1 MFVHGTR
8 TSSEIWAPQ
17 VEEMRRHGH
26 HVVAVDLP
34 GHGLRLTERFT
45 RAAAL
50 TTIGDAVAGCPA
62 PPLLVGL
69 SLGGYTSLAYA
80 AANQHAV
87 TGVVLS
93 GCSTEIRGKPLG
105 AYSRVSTAIAR
116 RFGRSAGTWHVVTD
130 MLSAMK
136 GYHAH
141 ADLRRLLV
149 PVWLVNGQHDILRL
163 GERRY
168 LAARPGTRLHV
179 VRGAGHDV
187 NTHAPHAFNAILHD
201 VLGHLHG
208 AGTHAVEAARLVV
221 GSAHG
226 RGGVQALTAA

>member
-1 MFVHGTR
+1 
-8 TSSEIWAPQ
+8 
-17 VEEMRRHGH
+17 MRRHGH

-34 GHGLRLTERFT
+34 GHGHRLTERFT
-45 RAAAL
+45 RVAAVK
-50 TTIGDAVAGCPA
+50 TIADAVAECPV

-93 GCSTEIRGKPLG
+93 GCSTEIRGKPLA

-116 RFGRSAGTWHVVTD
+116 RFGPSVGTWNVVTD
-130 MLSAMK
+130 MLAAMK

-149 PVWLVNGQHDILRL
+149 PVWLINGQHDVLRL

-168 LAARPGTRLHV
+168 LAVRPGTRLHV
-179 VRGAGHDV
+179 IPGAGHDV
-187 NTHAPHAFNAILHD
+187 NSHAPHVFNALLHD
-201 VLGHLHG
+201 VIGHLHG
-208 AGTHAVEAARLVV
+208 AGLHAAEAARHAVEAAHPRSGGRVL
-221 GSAHG
+221 SA
-226 RGGVQALTAA
+226 V